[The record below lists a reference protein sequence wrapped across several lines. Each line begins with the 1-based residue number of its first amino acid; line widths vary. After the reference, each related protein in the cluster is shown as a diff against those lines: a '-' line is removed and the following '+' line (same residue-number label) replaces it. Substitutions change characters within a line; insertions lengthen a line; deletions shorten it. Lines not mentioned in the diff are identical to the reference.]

1 MVLEAARSQNFE
13 NQMIIL
19 DILGSAVLATS
30 KKNNIL
36 SFRIY
41 LLNTETGLSFKNW
54 WL

>member
-30 KKNNIL
+30 KKINIL